1 MRIYYKTLRLSACL
15 FALLC
20 LSSVSYASQPSD
32 DVHLCLPLN
41 LEDTQKRDSIY
52 AATKHALNLNVGE
65 PRTVRMIYFLP
76 NDRPFRQEVV
86 DSMKV
91 TIRQIQTFY
100 AEQMHGY
107 GDKTFRFETDAQG
120 NPLVHRLD
128 GQHPDSYYLDDTV
141 GTVFNEIEQVFN
153 LDANIYFTV
162 IDNGTNSIGSIG
174 QSARGAGSRMGKNG
188 GIALFPGEFIWHV
201 VAHELGHAF
210 GLQHDFRDNAY
221 IMSYG
226 AGRNRLSMC
235 HAEFLAV
242 HPYFNPD
249 ASIEEAQ
256 LPNIELISSRGYSA
270 GSKSVSVQLKVS
282 DLEGL
287 HQVLL
292 FVRTRKPHIAA
303 GFREVKT
310 CRGLAGEK
318 DTVIEFEYDGVIPSV
333 TGPSLSNP
341 TIHPI
346 YIEAVDT
353 DGNVGSVY
361 FELWETPPN
370 YITTL
375 EGHTRA
381 VRSVVFSPDGTILAS
396 GSQDST
402 IKLWDVATKTN
413 IATLSGHNNEVNT
426 VSFSPDGTILAS
438 GSQDRTIRLWDVAT
452 RTEIATIEDRD
463 RGAII
468 SVSFSPNGTMLASGA
483 SGGTVK
489 LWDVATG
496 TSIAT
501 LEGHEDW
508 VSAVSF
514 SPDGTMLASGSGDR
528 TIRLWDVATRTE
540 IATIEGKDRILSVS
554 FSPDGTILAS
564 GAFDYTV
571 KLWDVSTKEN
581 ITTLEGHTFFVNSV
595 VFYSDGTILASGS
608 EDKTVK
614 LWDVATG
621 TNITTFSGYEGGVES
636 VAFSPDGT
644 ILASSSWDHTVR
656 LWDISEWQLPRPA
669 MLVKISGDNQRGTPD
684 SELANP
690 LIVEVR
696 DQYGAVFE
704 GATVT
709 FTVTEGD
716 GKLSGRFTV
725 EKAITD
731 ANGRAQSTLMLGDN
745 PGTNTVEVSVAGVKV
760 SFNAVGIGTSSTS
773 ITDGSYQTWS
783 LPDGAIFRLGKGRIR
798 GSDRAVVYSPDGRS
812 LAVASSIGIYLYDVA
827 TLREF
832 ALFTGHTS
840 WVESVAFSPDGK
852 MLASGS
858 ADRTVKLWDI
868 ATRTNIATF
877 EGHTDRLESVAFSPD
892 GTMLA
897 SGARDNTVKLWD
909 VVTGENIATLE
920 EHTSYV
926 NSVSFSPDGKIL
938 ASGSED
944 DTIKLWDV
952 ETRENIATFET
963 HKYRVWSVA
972 FSPDGTTLAAG
983 LWDEVQLWD
992 VATGTNIATFE
1003 THRAESVAFSP
1014 DGRSLAAASSTGI
1027 YLYDVTTFRELAL
1040 FTGDTYWVQSVAFSP
1055 DGSTLA
1061 STLQNNTVKLWDV
1074 ATHNIT
1080 ILRHTSEVESVAFSP
1095 DGTTLIWGAKNYRV
1109 NLWDVVTGENI
1120 TMLKGDVGFDSISP
1134 DGTTLASG
1142 TGHEIWLWDLE
1153 TGENIAMLKGHRSPV
1168 LDVLF
1173 SPDGETIA
1181 SGSWNGLVKLWDV
1194 AMEENIATLGGHTAG
1209 VNSIAYSPDGTT
1221 LASGSTNGSVLLW
1234 DVATGENIATFEGHT
1249 AGVNSVAYSPDG
1261 TTLASGSTNGTILL
1275 WDVAEEKNIAT
1286 LEARN
1291 LVYSVVFSPDGAIL
1305 ASGSA
1310 NGTIL
1315 LWNVSTVQS
1324 VVTFEGHTDLISSIA
1339 FSPKGTKLASGSED
1353 GTALLWDVSQYVTP
1367 VVYMPDANL
1376 RAVIRDALD
1385 KSRFA
1390 PITVTDMASLT
1401 TLDAS
1406 NRNIRDLTGLKSATN
1421 LTELNLKD
1429 NPLSSLSLNTHIP
1442 ALQERGVEVLFDRH
1456 TTLVKISESEQVGVP
1471 GAVLETPL
1479 VVEVRDQD
1487 GNVLAGAPVAFVVT
1501 AGDGALSV
1509 ETTVTDSS
1517 GRASSVLTLG
1527 NSLEPIVV
1535 SVMVIGIEQPV
1546 TFLIES
1552 MATPDF
1558 DGDGTVDFAD
1568 FLLFV
1573 EQFGF
1578 SEDDAG
1584 YETRFDLDGDGM
1596 IGFGDFLIF
1605 ANAFGKV
1612 VSSN

>member
-1 MRIYYKTLRLSACL
+1 MRIDCKMLSLSACL

-20 LSSVSYASQPSD
+20 LSSVGDASQPSG
-32 DVHLCLPLN
+32 DVHFCLPLD
-41 LEDTQKRDSIY
+41 LSAHDSHYVAQKQ
-52 AATKHALNLNVGE
+52 TFNLNVGE

-76 NDRPFRQEVV
+76 NNRPFRQEVV

-91 TIRQIQTFY
+91 TIRQIQTFF
-100 AEQMHGY
+100 AEQMQAHGY
-107 GDKTFRFETDAQG
+107 GNKTFRFETDAQG
-120 NPLVHRLD
+120 EPLVHRVE
-128 GQHPDSYYLDDTV
+128 GQHPNSHYFDETFK
-141 GTVFNEIEQVFN
+141 TVFEEIEQAFDVRE
-153 LDANIYFTV
+153 NIYFIV

-210 GLQHDFRDNAY
+210 GLRHDFRDNAY

-256 LPNIELISSRGYSA
+256 LPNIELISSRVYSA

-310 CRGLAGEK
+310 CRGLVGEK

-353 DGNVGSVY
+353 DGNVGKAV
-361 FELWETPPN
+361 FDLWELSPHH
-370 YITTL
+370 IAVF
-375 EGHTRA
+375 EGHTSL
-381 VRSVVFSPDGTILAS
+381 VVSVAFSPDSTTIAS
-396 GSQDST
+396 GSWDNT
-402 IKLWDVATKTN
+402 IQLWDVATKRN
-413 IATLSGHNNEVNT
+413 IG
-426 VSFSPDGTILAS
+426 
-438 GSQDRTIRLWDVAT
+438 
-452 RTEIATIEDRD
+452 
-463 RGAII
+463 
-468 SVSFSPNGTMLASGA
+468 
-483 SGGTVK
+483 
-489 LWDVATG
+489 
-496 TSIAT
+496 T
-501 LEGHEDW
+501 LEGDN
-508 VSAVSF
+508 VS
-514 SPDGTMLASGSGDR
+514 
-528 TIRLWDVATRTE
+528 IRAL
-540 IATIEGKDRILSVS
+540 
-554 FSPDGTILAS
+554 
-564 GAFDYTV
+564 
-571 KLWDVSTKEN
+571 
-581 ITTLEGHTFFVNSV
+581 
-595 VFYSDGTILASGS
+595 
-608 EDKTVK
+608 
-614 LWDVATG
+614 
-621 TNITTFSGYEGGVES
+621 
-636 VAFSPDGT
+636 AFSPDGT
-644 ILASSSWDHTVR
+644 ILASNALQGVKLWEISTQKEIATFKGHTSRVTAVAFSPEGTTLASGSWDDTVK
-656 LWDISEWQLPRPA
+656 LWDIETGTNIATLEGHTFRVNSIAFSPDGTTLASGSSDDTVKLWDVVTGANIFTLQGHTSWVNSIAFSSDGTTLASGSSDDTVKLWDVVIGENIATLEGHTDRVTSVAFLPDGTTLASGSSDDTIKLWDVVTRHNIATVLGYTKRVYSIAFSPDGTRLIAGTGGYVVELWDMSEWTRPRPQT
-669 MLVKISGDNQRGTPD
+669 LVKISGDNQQGTPGA
-684 SELANP
+684 ELANP
-690 LIVEVR
+690 FIVEVR
-696 DQYGAVFE
+696 DQYGNPLQ
-704 GATVT
+704 GAAVT
-709 FTVTEGD
+709 FTTAGD
-716 GKLSGRFTV
+716 GKLSGKFTV
-725 EKAITD
+725 ENAITD
-731 ANGRAQSTLMLGDN
+731 ANGKVQSTLVLGDN
-745 PGTNTVEVSVAGVKV
+745 PGTNTVEVSVAGIEV
-760 SFNAVGIGTSSTS
+760 SFNAVGVGMPATS
-773 ITDGSYQTWS
+773 IIDGSYQTWS
-783 LPDGAIFRLGKGRIR
+783 LPDGAMFRLGKGRIR
-798 GSDRAVVYSPDGRS
+798 GTDRAVAYSPDGRS

-827 TLREF
+827 TYRER
-832 ALFTGHTS
+832 ALFIGHTD
-840 WVESVAFSPDGK
+840 WIDCVVFSPDGT
-852 MLASGS
+852 MLASGA
-858 ADRTVKLWDI
+858 ADRTVKLWDV
-868 ATRTNIATF
+868 ATGTNISTF
-877 EGHTDRLESVAFSPD
+877 EGHTEWLESVSFSPD

-897 SGARDNTVKLWD
+897 SGARDNTIKLWD
-909 VVTGENIATLE
+909 VETRENIATLE
-920 EHTSYV
+920 GHTDKVY
-926 NSVSFSPDGKIL
+926 SVSFSPDGTML

-963 HKYRVWSVA
+963 HTYRAWSVA
-972 FSPDGTTLAAG
+972 FSPDGTTLASG
-983 LWDEVQLWD
+983 LWDKVKLWD

-1014 DGRSLAAASSTGI
+1014 DGRSLAAASSIGI
-1027 YLYDVTTFRELAL
+1027 YLYDVVTFRELAL

-1074 ATHNIT
+1074 ATHNHT
-1080 ILRHTSEVESVAFSP
+1080 ILKHTYQVVSVAFSP

-1109 NLWDVVTGENI
+1109 NLWDVVNEENI

-1134 DGTTLASG
+1134 DGTTLALG
-1142 TGHEIWLWDLE
+1142 TGHEIWLWDLA
-1153 TGENIAMLKGHRSPV
+1153 TGENIAMFKGHRSPV
-1168 LDVLF
+1168 IYVSF
-1173 SPDGETIA
+1173 
-1181 SGSWNGLVKLWDV
+1181 
-1194 AMEENIATLGGHTAG
+1194 
-1209 VNSIAYSPDGTT
+1209 SPDGTT
-1221 LASGSTNGSVLLW
+1221 LASGSWNGPVKLWDVATGENIATLEGHTSRVRSVAFSPDGKTLASGAWDGLVKLW
-1234 DVATGENIATFEGHT
+1234 DVATGENIATFEEHT
-1249 AGVNSVAYSPDG
+1249 TGVNSVAYSPDG
-1261 TTLASGSTNGTILL
+1261 MMLASGVADGTILL

-1305 ASGSA
+1305 ASGSED
-1310 NGTIL
+1310 GTIL
-1315 LWNVSTVQS
+1315 LWDISTGQS
-1324 VVTFEGHTDLISSIA
+1324 VVTFTGHTESIGSIA
-1339 FSPKGTKLASGSED
+1339 FSPEGTKLASGSAD
-1353 GTALLWDVSQYVTP
+1353 GTALLWDVSEYVTP

-1376 RAVIRDALD
+1376 RAVIRDALG

-1390 PITVTDMASLT
+1390 PITTTDMASLT
-1401 TLDAS
+1401 ALDAS
-1406 NRNIRDLTGLKSATN
+1406 NRNIRDLDGLEFATN
-1421 LTELNLKD
+1421 LTRLNLTD

-1442 ALQERGVEVLFDRH
+1442 ILQDKGVSVTFDKP
-1456 TTLVKISESEQVGVP
+1456 TTLVKISEGEQEGVP
-1471 GAVLETPL
+1471 GAVLEKPL
-1479 VVEVRDQD
+1479 VIEVRDQEGD
-1487 GNVLAGAPVAFVVT
+1487 VLAGAPVAFVVT
-1501 AGDGALSV
+1501 EGDGSLSV
-1509 ETTVTDSS
+1509 ETAVTDSS

-1596 IGFGDFLIF
+1596 IRFEDFLIF